1 VINSSIHEEEHVQE
15 KLETVGRP
23 YRETMLDR
31 ERTASMADEGG
42 ASGAEMDLIEQQ
54 SAAPLALRARRD
66 RSWPIRVLVGAL
78 AMGAAAAVL
87 SRFLFSGRKRSR
99 TRRFKLR

>member
-1 VINSSIHEEEHVQE
+1 VIKSSIHEEAHVQE
-15 KLETVGRP
+15 KLETGSRP

-42 ASGAEMDLIEQQ
+42 AAGAEMDLIEQN
-54 SAAPLALRARRD
+54 SAAPLAVRARRD

-78 AMGAAAAVL
+78 VMGAAAAVL
-87 SRFLFSGRKRSR
+87 SRFLFNGRKRPR
-99 TRRFKLR
+99 ARRFKLR